1 MKGELCMSPFMGEV
15 IGTMILIV
23 FGAGIGA
30 GSSLKNSYAKDA
42 GWIVIT
48 IAWGLAVTMGVF
60 AVGSISGAHL
70 NPAVTLALAIDGSF
84 PWADVPG
91 YILAQMIGAI
101 IGATLV
107 FLHYLPHWK
116 ATDDP
121 GAKLGVFSTS
131 PAIPNTFS
139 NLFSEVFGTFIL
151 VLGLLFIGANKF
163 TEGLNP
169 FAVGLLIV
177 VIGMSLG
184 GTTGYA
190 INPARDLGPRIAH
203 FLLPIPGKGGSNWGY
218 SWIPVVGPL
227 LGGSL
232 GAVAYKALYT
242 GAITGTFWIVVGIVA
257 VVLALAYTV
266 GKKQAGQL
274 DTSKAGA

>member
-1 MKGELCMSPFMGEV
+1 MSAFMGEV

-30 GSSLKNSYAKDA
+30 GSSLNKSYSNNA

-84 PWADVPG
+84 AWADVPG
-91 YILAQMIGAI
+91 YMLAQLIGAI
-101 IGATLV
+101 IGASLV
-107 FLHYLPHWK
+107 FFHYLPHWK
-116 ATDDP
+116 ATKEP
-121 GAKLGVFSTS
+121 GTKLGVFATG
-131 PAIPNTFS
+131 PAIPHTFS

-169 FAVGLLIV
+169 IAVGLLIV

-227 LGGSL
+227 LGGAL
-232 GAVAYKALYT
+232 GAVFYKAVFT
-242 GAITGTFWIVVGIVA
+242 GEFTGTFWIVIGIVA
-257 VVLALAYTV
+257 VILALAYTV
-266 GKKQAGQL
+266 GKKQPGEIDA
-274 DTSKAGA
+274 SKITA

>member
-1 MKGELCMSPFMGEV
+1 MSPFMGEL

-30 GSSLKNSYAKDA
+30 GAFLKKTYSNSP

-60 AVGSISGAHL
+60 AVGPISGAHL

-84 PWADVPG
+84 DWVLVPS
-91 YILAQMIGAI
+91 YILAQMLGAI
-101 IGATLV
+101 VGAAMV
-107 FLHYLPHWK
+107 FFHYLPHWRE
-116 ATDDP
+116 TQDP
-121 GAKLGVFSTS
+121 GAKLGVFATS
-131 PAIPNTFS
+131 PAIPHTFS
-139 NLFSEVFGTFIL
+139 NLLSEIIGTFIL

-163 TEGLNP
+163 SEGLNP
-169 FAVGLLIV
+169 IAVGLLIV

-203 FLLPIPGKGGSNWGY
+203 FILPIPGKAGSNWAY

-227 LGGSL
+227 LGGAL
-232 GAVAYKALYT
+232 GAVVYKALFAGVIST
-242 GAITGTFWIVVGIVA
+242 VFWVVIAVA
-257 VVLALAYTV
+257 VVVLGAAYAF
-266 GKKQAGQL
+266 GSKQKGEMEA
-274 DTSKAGA
+274 SKIIA